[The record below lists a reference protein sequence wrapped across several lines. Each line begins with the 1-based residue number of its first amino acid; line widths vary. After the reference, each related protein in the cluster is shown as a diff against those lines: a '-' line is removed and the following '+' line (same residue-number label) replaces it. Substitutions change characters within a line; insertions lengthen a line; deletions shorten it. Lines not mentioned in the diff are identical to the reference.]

1 MLEEI
6 LKFDDGPVKY
16 EKSGRGHIKMVGHSV
31 PYSVMQKEWDF
42 LHNIVVD
49 NNLKRGFELA
59 TAFGVSGSAIGTAM
73 KKTGGKL
80 VTMDAYIEEKC
91 NNAGTYEKF
100 ERQVYEQSDGYKSVK
115 YLIKKLEIENHMIAE
130 IGWSPDDVDSIIT
143 RNFTEKLD
151 FVFLDAGH
159 FGHQMIKD
167 IEAIK
172 PHLADKFVFVFHD
185 IYPWSCTNEVHD
197 CVKKHF
203 GKDIE
208 IKLRYPE
215 GENMGVI
222 INL

>member
-185 IYPWSCTNEVHD
+185 IYPWSCTKEVHD
-197 CVKKHF
+197 CVIKHF
-203 GKDIE
+203 GRDIE
-208 IKLRYPE
+208 IKLPYPD

>member
-16 EKSGRGHIKMVGHSV
+16 EKSGRGHVKMVGHSV

-115 YLIKKLEIENHMIAE
+115 YLIKKLEIENHMMAE

-185 IYPWSCTNEVHD
+185 IYPWSCTKEVHD
-197 CVKKHF
+197 CVIKHF
-203 GKDIE
+203 GRDIE
-208 IKLRYPE
+208 IKLPYPD

>member
-16 EKSGRGHIKMVGHSV
+16 ERSGRGHIKMVGHSV

-80 VTMDAYIEEKC
+80 VTMDAYVEEKY

-100 ERQVYEQSDGYKSVK
+100 EKQVYDTSDGYKSVK
-115 YLIKKLEIENHMIAE
+115 YLIKKLDVENHMVAE
-130 IGWSPDDVDSIIT
+130 IGWSPDDVDTIIT

-159 FGHQMIKD
+159 FDHQMIKD

-172 PHLADKFVFVFHD
+172 PHLAEKFVFVFHD
-185 IYPWSCTNEVHD
+185 IYPWSCTELVHE
-197 CVKKHF
+197 CVRKNF

-208 IKLRYPE
+208 IKLPYPE

-222 INL
+222 MNL

>member
-1 MLEEI
+1 
-6 LKFDDGPVKY
+6 
-16 EKSGRGHIKMVGHSV
+16 VG
-31 PYSVMQKEWDF
+31 F
-42 LHNIVVD
+42 
-49 NNLKRGFELA
+49 FELA
-59 TAFGVSGSAIGTAM
+59 TAFGISGSAIGTAM

-115 YLIKKLEIENHMIAE
+115 YLIKKLDIENHMIGE

-167 IEAIK
+167 IESIK

-208 IKLRYPE
+208 IKLPYPQ

>member
-16 EKSGRGHIKMVGHSV
+16 EKSGRGHVKMVGHSV

-185 IYPWSCTNEVHD
+185 IYPWSCTKEVHD
-197 CVKKHF
+197 CVIKHF
-203 GKDIE
+203 GRDIE
-208 IKLRYPE
+208 IKLPYPD

>member
-31 PYSVMQKEWDF
+31 PLSVMQAEWDF

-49 NNLKRGFELA
+49 NNLTKGFELA
-59 TAFGVSGSAIGTAM
+59 TAFGISGSAIGTAM

-80 VTMDAYIEEKC
+80 VTMDAYVEEKY
-91 NNAGTYEKF
+91 NNAGTYEHF

-115 YLIKKLEIENHMIAE
+115 YLIKKLDIENHMIAE

-143 RNFTEKLD
+143 KNFTDKLD

-167 IEAIK
+167 IESIK

-185 IYPWSCTNEVHD
+185 IYSWSCTKEVHD

-208 IKLRYPE
+208 IKLPYPK